1 MEPLTKNE
9 KDNATYL
16 GDGLYMIDHGY
27 QIEVFSTDGVYKVNT
42 VYFDDHVLETFLNR
56 IKNRV

>member
-1 MEPLTKNE
+1 MNILTKEE

-27 QIEVFSTDGVYKVNT
+27 QIELFAYNGITKTDSVYL
-42 VYFDDHVLETFLNR
+42 DDDVLETFLNI